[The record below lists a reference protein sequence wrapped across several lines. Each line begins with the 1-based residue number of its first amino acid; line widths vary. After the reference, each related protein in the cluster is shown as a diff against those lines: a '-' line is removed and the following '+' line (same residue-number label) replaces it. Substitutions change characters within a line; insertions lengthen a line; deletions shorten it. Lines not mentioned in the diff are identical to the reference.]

1 MMTEDQVKYYKKAIE
16 KIQAKYK
23 DNKDPYNE
31 NMTRIYDGQLQAIE
45 FILNYN
51 QREV

>member
-1 MMTEDQVKYYKKAIE
+1 MMTEDQVKLYKKHVE
-16 KIQAKYK
+16 DTMAKHRNNV
-23 DNKDPYNE
+23 DPLNKSLLKTFDD
-31 NMTRIYDGQLQAIE
+31 MLQAIE